1 MRLLVDLFPC
11 QTVSRLRGIGRYTL
25 ALTQALA
32 RVKGGHQL
40 YALADAQYSEACD
53 ALRTELSPLLGP
65 GHFATYAHSG
75 APFAA
80 STPAQ
85 RQLADDLVSAAY
97 RTLAPDVVL
106 CMSPFEDWT
115 HDGIVPNPKTR
126 VGSSLRAAVL
136 YDVIPWLFPEQ
147 YLKTSPS
154 YKAWYTERLQVLKS
168 YDLLLAISEATR
180 SDAIEQLGLDP
191 ARVAVIGGA
200 ADERF
205 HVRPIGEKPGDL
217 SRLGIQRPFVLYT
230 GNGDYRKN
238 LFGMLQAYA
247 RLPEALR
254 NVHQLVVNQVGDTHA
269 FWRHAQRLG
278 LKTDD
283 IVVTGHVADA
293 ELVALYQQC
302 TAFVF
307 PSLYEGFGLPVLEAM
322 ACGAPVIAADN
333 SSIPEVLGRAD
344 VMFDAKD
351 PDAIKAKL
359 EQVLTDVRLR
369 QELKAFG
376 PERAARFNWD
386 ATGRK
391 AWQAFEETM
400 PLSSAHEHQVFQMAD
415 ARAARSN
422 GTDGRFP
429 SVGQIAE
436 LLPADVRIE
445 QSGGGDA
452 LETCDAALSGVT
464 LSNGLSLF
472 FSAQASPPVHLL
484 QQIRTNPGVL
494 VLGSAGIDGTPPEI
508 GVRSLLAS
516 PAGTDGSALNGV
528 PPLLDVTAS
537 SLYVIVENDDA
548 AQRLRS
554 RNADTWCPPI
564 ATLEAGHG
572 AQENLGKVIDAAFH
586 LSSHRLVDELA
597 ETLGKMPV
605 VDELLIDRLSACAG
619 RNMRL
624 NRQPRLLIDVS
635 QLAKTDARS
644 GIQRVVRNMARELC
658 LGDGTAPVEIVQI
671 KDGGLVRAKDVV
683 PSIFNLPSDAYGDA
697 RVEIHP
703 GDVLLMIDSSWEQ
716 YEQFLPVF
724 QEVRQF
730 GGRIVSVVYDLIPA
744 LHPEYCSPGLVSVF
758 NRWLRLAIMQSDM
771 LICISEAV
779 KQSLGEYIDAQGL
792 QPPRPIMLEHW
803 NLGADLINDE
813 RDAGIRPAVQ
823 ALVEDQDSPL
833 YLMVGTI
840 EPRKGHAFVLD
851 AFEQIWAAGGDAR
864 LCLAGKEGWHVEAL
878 MDRIHKHPMN
888 GKRLFLIDNF
898 TDAEIN
904 RCYAGATALIAASTI
919 EGYGLP
925 IVEAAMH
932 HVPVLASDIPVFRE
946 VGGEGALFFQ
956 LGDPSS
962 LAEAAARIAAMS
974 REERQALAG
983 KIRPITWR
991 ESARQLACK
1000 LYPAGIGGSGA
1011 PASQRHSINSSSGT
1025 EG

>member
-11 QTVSRLRGIGRYTL
+11 QTISRLRGIGRYTL

-40 YALADAQYSEACD
+40 YALADAQYGEACD
-53 ALRTELSPLLGP
+53 ALRTELSPLLGA

-75 APFAA
+75 APFGAC
-80 STPAQ
+80 TPEQ
-85 RQLADDLVSAAY
+85 RQLADDLVSGAY

-106 CMSPFEDWT
+106 CMSPFEDWAQ
-115 HDGIVPNPKTR
+115 DGVVPDPRTR

-136 YDVIPWLFPEQ
+136 YDLIPWLFPEQ
-147 YLKTSPS
+147 YLNTSPS
-154 YKAWYTERLQVLKS
+154 FKAWYTERLQLLKS
-168 YDLLLAISEATR
+168 FDLLLAISEATR
-180 SDAIEQLGLDP
+180 SDAIQHLGLDP

-205 HVRPIGEKPGDL
+205 RTLAAGEKPKDL
-217 SRLGIQRPFVLYT
+217 SRLGIQKPFVLYT
-230 GNGDYRKN
+230 GNADYRKN
-238 LFGMLQAYA
+238 LAGMLQAYA
-247 RLPEALR
+247 RLPESLR
-254 NVHQLVVNQVGDTHA
+254 SGHQLVVNQVGDKHA
-269 FWRHAQRLG
+269 FWRDAQRLG

-283 IVVTGHVADA
+283 IVVTGHVDDT

-302 TAFVF
+302 AAFVF

-344 VMFDAKD
+344 IMFDAKD
-351 PDAIKAKL
+351 PDSIKATL
-359 EQVLTDVRLR
+359 ERVLTDARLR

-376 PERAARFNWD
+376 PERAATFSWD

-391 AWQAFEETM
+391 AWEAFEATM
-400 PLSSAHEHQVFQMAD
+400 PLSRAHGNQVLQMAD

-422 GTDGRFP
+422 GTEGSFP
-429 SVGQIAE
+429 SLGQIAG

-445 QSGGGDA
+445 QPGDVDA
-452 LETCDAALSGVT
+452 PQTCYPEESAVA
-464 LSNGLSLF
+464 LSNGLPLY
-472 FSAQASPPVHLL
+472 FSSQARPPEHLL
-484 QQIRTNPGVL
+484 QQMRTNPGVL
-494 VLGSAGIDGTPPEI
+494 LLGSAGLEETYLEI

-516 PAGTDGSALNGV
+516 PADTEGSATNGV
-528 PPLLDVTAS
+528 PPLHDVAAS
-537 SLYVIVENDDA
+537 SLYMIVENDDA
-548 AQRLRS
+548 ARRLRNRYS
-554 RNADTWCPPI
+554 GTWCPPI

-572 AQENLGKVIDAAFH
+572 AQENLGRVIDAAFH
-586 LSSHRLVDELA
+586 MSMQRLVDELA
-597 ETLGKMPV
+597 DTLQKMPTP
-605 VDELLIDRLSACAG
+605 DGLLIDRLSACAG

-635 QLAKTDARS
+635 QLARSDARS

-658 LGDGTAPVEIVQI
+658 LGGETPPVEIVQI
-671 KDGGLVRAKDVV
+671 KDGGLVRARDVV
-683 PSIFNLPSDAYGDA
+683 PSIFNLPPDAYGDA
-697 RVEIHP
+697 CVEIHP

-724 QEVRQF
+724 DEVRQF

-744 LHPEYCSPGLVSVF
+744 LHPEYCRPGLVSVF
-758 NRWLRLAIMQSDM
+758 NNWLRMAVMQSDM
-771 LICISEAV
+771 LICISQAV
-779 KQSLGEYIDAQGL
+779 KQSVAEYIEAQGL
-792 QPPRPIMLEHW
+792 QPPRPLVLEHW
-803 NLGADLINDE
+803 NLGADLIDDE

-823 ALVEDQDSPL
+823 ALMEDQSSPI

-840 EPRKGHAFVLD
+840 EPRKGHGFVLD

-878 MDRIHKHPMN
+878 MDRIRKHPMN
-888 GKRLFLIDNF
+888 GKRVFVIDDF

-932 HVPVLASDIPVFRE
+932 RVPVLASDIPVFRE
-946 VGGEGALFFQ
+946 VGGEGALFFS
-956 LGDPSS
+956 LDNPSS
-962 LAEAAARIAAMS
+962 LAEVAARIAAMS
-974 REERQALAG
+974 RDERQALAG

-1000 LYPAGIGGSGA
+1000 LYPDGIGGSGA
-1011 PASQRHSINSSSGT
+1011 PASQRHSLNSSSGT